1 MGLVTTARC
10 SPEHLKPAE
19 LQMSTSQD
27 KLTSAQWIFERTLG
41 WIAAA
46 EIKVGAITAID
57 LAMLTALGAFF
68 SAEPSKNPWA
78 IFFGAS
84 AAGGLF
90 IALFCTAMVLSPR
103 LKDGPKESLIFFGA
117 IASIPRA
124 DYVMKLETVSE
135 QDILKD
141 IAAQIHRNAEIA
153 QKKHEYVKKCLFWSL
168 FSVIPWISTV
178 GLLVKY

>member
-1 MGLVTTARC
+1 
-10 SPEHLKPAE
+10 
-19 LQMSTSQD
+19 MSTSQD
-27 KLTSAQWIFERTLG
+27 KLSSAQWIFERTLG
-41 WIAAA
+41 WIASA

-141 IAAQIHRNAEIA
+141 VAAQIHRNSEIA
-153 QKKHEYVKKCLFWSL
+153 QKKHDYVKKCLLWSL